1 MTFVVTSTRLS
12 APLFKGH
19 RPLYLRGV
27 ALVPNFIVL
36 VPALNIFGAMN
47 PSSTN
52 FSKTTFLVFFLI
64 IVAGLLSPE
73 ARAQKA
79 NWHNLDL
86 KTDSVFGISTERAYQ
101 ELLGHKKAT
110 TVVVAVIDGGV
121 DTAHEDLK
129 SVIWVNPKEKPGN
142 GQDDD
147 HNGHVD
153 DLHGWDFIGGAKG
166 DVNYDNLEM
175 VRILRRDKP
184 RFDSL
189 TDATVPPNDKA
200 AWEAYRK
207 MDSEYTKGLE
217 NAKNTLEGINGF
229 KNILDGVLTKI
240 GKDSPT
246 LEDFEKFQPQGP
258 AETHIRRVVV
268 SELKKDPDFKKFK
281 DDELGDAI
289 THFKTQVDYQY
300 NLAFDPRPIVGD
312 DYNNDQEHNYG
323 NADVTGP
330 NADHGTHVSGIIGAV
345 RDNAIGIKG
354 VADHVRIMAIRVV
367 PDGDERDKDVANG
380 IRYAA
385 DNGAK
390 VINMSFGKGYKWD
403 KKVVDDAVKY
413 ALSKDVLLVHAAG
426 NDGKDLE
433 KEANYPT
440 RVYEDGG
447 IADAWIEVGASGPD
461 DDSTLAAP
469 FSNYGKVKVDVF
481 APGVSIYSTTPGS
494 HYANHDGTSMAS
506 PVVAGLAAL
515 IREYYPKL
523 KAIQVKDI
531 IMRSVV
537 KPNHTVTITV
547 DGAPRQVA
555 MSELCISGGVV
566 NAYQALLLA
575 QTYKK

>member
-1 MTFVVTSTRLS
+1 MKMNTTRLLV
-12 APLFKGH
+12 LFIG
-19 RPLYLRGV
+19 LG
-27 ALVPNFIVL
+27 
-36 VPALNIFGAMN
+36 
-47 PSSTN
+47 
-52 FSKTTFLVFFLI
+52 
-64 IVAGLLSPE
+64 AGLVSLDVN
-73 ARAQKA
+73 AQKA

-86 KTDSVFGISTERAYQ
+86 KTDSVFGISTERAYR
-101 ELLGHKKAT
+101 ELLGNKKAT
-110 TVVVAVIDGGV
+110 TVIVAVIDGGV
-121 DTAHEDLK
+121 DTSHEDLK
-129 SVIWVNPKEKPGN
+129 SIIWVNPGEKAGN
-142 GQDDD
+142 GKDDD

-153 DLHGWDFIGGAKG
+153 DIHGWDFIGGAKG

-184 RFDSL
+184 KFDSL
-189 TDATVPPNDKA
+189 TDATVSSKDRA
-200 AWEAYRK
+200 SWEAYRK
-207 MDSEYTKGLE
+207 MDSEYNKGLD
-217 NAKNTLEGINGF
+217 NAKNTLEGISGF
-229 KNILDGVLTKI
+229 KNILDGVVTKI

-246 LEDFEKFQPQGP
+246 LDDFEKFQPQGP
-258 AETHIRRVVV
+258 AETHIRKIVV

-281 DDELGDAI
+281 DEELGGAI
-289 THFKTQVDYQY
+289 THFKVQVDYQY
-300 NLAFDPRPIVGD
+300 NLSFDPRSIVGD
-312 DYNNDQEHNYG
+312 DYSNSQEHNYG
-323 NADVTGP
+323 NSDVTGP
-330 NADHGTHVSGIIGAV
+330 DADHGTHVSGIIGAV
-345 RDNAIGIKG
+345 RDNEIGIKG
-354 VADHVRIMAIRVV
+354 VADHVRIMAVRVV

-403 KKVVDDAVKY
+403 KKAVDEAVKY

-461 DDSTLAAP
+461 DDSSLAAP
-469 FSNYGKVKVDVF
+469 FSNYGKAKVDVF
-481 APGVSIYSTTPGS
+481 APGVAIYSTTPGS

-547 DGAPRQVA
+547 DGTPRQVP
-555 MSELCISGGVV
+555 MSDLCISGGVV